1 MSLLTLS
8 PPDLDADRIESAVRA
23 TRPFVIR
30 RLLEAGCGGE
40 VDGALQEVREVLW
53 RRAGDFDPARGTLD
67 AYTFGIAR
75 NVVQATVRTTSRQ
88 RAHVGLP
95 GGEET
100 WTSQTDDP
108 LESMVDS
115 FAQRR
120 LLEYIA
126 DTVSA
131 RDWEIATAFALDED
145 ASPAAVAAEFGV
157 SDRQLRASRGWVRQ
171 VASTARA
178 ALEAADAGKRPDRA
192 LILGCLP
199 DSDGLRTVAVFVP
212 ALQHAVSV
220 IAAQTGL
227 SEGRV
232 RSRLPKARALLQLA
246 ERILRAEGC

>member
-1 MSLLTLS
+1 MSLLALS
-8 PPDLDADRIESAVRA
+8 TPVVDADRIEAAVRA

-40 VDGALQEVREVLW
+40 VDAALQDVREVLW
-53 RRAGDFDPARGTLD
+53 RRAADFDPARGTLD

-88 RAHVGLP
+88 RAQVELP
-95 GGEET
+95 GGEDS

-131 RDWEIATAFALDED
+131 RDWEIATAFALDEN
-145 ASPAAVAAEFGV
+145 ASPAAVAAAFGV
-157 SDRQLRASRGWVRQ
+157 SDRQLRASRAWVRQ

-178 ALEAADAGKRPDRA
+178 ALEAADAGQRPDRA

-246 ERILRAEGC
+246 ERILRSEGC

>member
-1 MSLLTLS
+1 MSLLALS
-8 PPDLDADRIESAVRA
+8 APVVDAGHIEAAVRT
-23 TRPFVIR
+23 TRPFIIR

-53 RRAGDFDPARGTLD
+53 RRAGDFDPARGSLD
-67 AYTFGIAR
+67 AYAFGIAR
-75 NVVQATVRTTSRQ
+75 NVVQATVRTTSRN
-88 RAHVGLP
+88 RVRVEMP
-95 GGEET
+95 GGEDA
-100 WTSQTDDP
+100 WSSQADDP

-131 RDWEIATAFALDED
+131 RDWEIATAFALDEG
-145 ASPAAVAAEFGV
+145 ASPAAVAADFGV
-157 SDRQLRASRGWVRQ
+157 SDRQLRASRAWVRQ

-220 IAAQTGL
+220 IATQTGF

-232 RSRLPKARALLQLA
+232 RSRLPKARILLQLA
-246 ERILRAEGC
+246 ERILRSEGC